1 MGILK
6 QAGDLVY
13 TFRFLKLLTTK
24 FEDTD
29 AFKLGI
35 IDKDGKRDKSVAIK
49 TSEQKDA
56 YTPFHRLVF
65 NVKRLMAKV
74 PGGSS
79 SLASYATALYLIKEN
94 YISNEQKL
102 GEALK
107 ENTGITA
114 EQLLSETASSWFIVE
129 DRKLAHG
136 NYRLRNE
143 KIINS
148 TYEPLAKANDRI
160 VVEENCKP
168 VGTIFGLDVYEA
180 THYNSKQKVY
190 ITVGEIYK

>member
-35 IDKDGKRDKSVAIK
+35 IDKDGKRNKSVSIN

-65 NVKRLMAKV
+65 NVKRIMAKV

-79 SLASYATALYLIKEN
+79 SLASYAAALYLIKEN
-94 YISNEQKL
+94 YISSERKL
-102 GEALK
+102 GEVL
-107 ENTGITA
+107 EEHTDIST
-114 EQLLSETASSWFIVE
+114 EQFLNESSSWFIVE
-129 DRKLAHG
+129 DRQLAPG

-143 KIINS
+143 KVINS
-148 TYEPLAKANDRI
+148 NYEPLAKANDRI
-160 VVEENCKP
+160 VVEENSRP
-168 VGTIFGLDVYEA
+168 VGSIFGLDVYEA
-180 THYNSKQKVY
+180 IHYNSKQKVY